1 VHPDGKALR
10 RLLQIDF
17 EAESP
22 IRAGRALART
32 GAVRALS
39 GVLADVPGVN
49 NFGRGAVG
57 YEIHSKKDIKIGL
70 DLGIETVMVETLR
83 GES

>member
-1 VHPDGKALR
+1 MHPDCKAIR
-10 RLLQIDF
+10 HLLQIDL
-17 EAESP
+17 EAERP
-22 IRAGRALART
+22 IRASRAQTWTRAM
-32 GAVRALS
+32 RALS
-39 GVLADVPGVN
+39 GVFSDMPGVN